1 MEKHPADKTTS
12 FIESII
18 GKSYSTVGKDV
29 K

>member
-1 MEKHPADKTTS
+1 MEKQPVDKTTS
-12 FIESII
+12 SIESII